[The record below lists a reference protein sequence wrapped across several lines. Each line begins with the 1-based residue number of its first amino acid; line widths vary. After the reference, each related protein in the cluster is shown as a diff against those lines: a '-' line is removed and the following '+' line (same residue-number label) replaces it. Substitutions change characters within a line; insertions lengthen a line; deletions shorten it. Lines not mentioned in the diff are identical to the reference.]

1 MTAYV
6 PQDTPTPTRLS
17 ASSLNYKDFATEAMS
32 NQLYFGIDLRY
43 YDIEN
48 VSSRLTRYLPLP
60 VVCSGI
66 YLLLI
71 ASGSSWMKTRPAFK
85 LRVPLV
91 LWNITLSIFSITALV
106 ILGSPL
112 IRNLIRDGFVTAVC
126 DSDVL
131 RVPWLS
137 LWSYLF
143 VLSKLVEFGDTAFIV
158 LRKTPLTFLHWYHH
172 ITVLWYSWYGLATK
186 NTGGHW
192 FAALNVGVHSVM
204 YTYYALK
211 ACGFRIPSYVAKSIT
226 ILQLTQF
233 AFGLVIL
240 LAGVWAFVKEQPCGM
255 NGTHLIAGCIMYG
268 SYFLLF
274 LNFFYRR
281 YLKPKSD

>member
-1 MTAYV
+1 MSI
-6 PQDTPTPTRLS
+6 PFLS
-17 ASSLNYKDFATEAMS
+17 TFDVR
-32 NQLYFGIDLRY
+32 D
-43 YDIEN
+43 YDIEY
-48 VSSRLTRYLPLP
+48 VSTQLTRYLPVP
-60 VVCSGI
+60 VLCSGV
-66 YLLLI
+66 YLLLVF
-71 ASGSSWMKTRPAFK
+71 GGKSWMKEREPFN
-85 LRVPLV
+85 LRSLLL
-91 LWNITLSIFSITALV
+91 LWNIALSIFSIVATI
-106 ILGSPL
+106 ILGAPL
-112 IRNLIRDGFVTAVC
+112 IRNWVNDGFVDAVC

-137 LWSYLF
+137 FWSYLF

-172 ITVLWYSWYGLATK
+172 ITVLWYSWYGLATR

-192 FAALNVGVHSVM
+192 FASINVAVHSVM

-211 ACGFRIPSYVAKSIT
+211 VSGWFKIPSSIAKSVT

-233 AFGLVIL
+233 VFGLIIL
-240 LAGVWAFVKEQPCGM
+240 LAGAWAFATDYKCGM

-274 LNFFYRR
+274 LNFFYHR
-281 YLKPKSD
+281 YLKPKSPPTTKRE